1 MVILCLHV
9 VSVLIFW
16 GVQGVCGRDLV
27 LVLYSSKLDSIA
39 DLNFKLESLT
49 ENGVSS
55 DNFEVV
61 FHDLNDSSCREEEI
75 KAVSIFIEEVF
86 VNRNKGD
93 NVLATIGPSCTD
105 SAYAI
110 SRLANRSEISM
121 VHLHTSPMPAALVSQ
136 LPNSFGLLG
145 HVELLADASIELIQ
159 HANWSQVIALYQDTD
174 TEMNFMFHYLRE
186 QLNSSKK
193 LVYSSIVYDGRI
205 PLKFALSH
213 LAVRI
218 FFLLV
223 DRDLA
228 RKVLCE
234 AFYLEAIYPN
244 YQWVIFRTALND
256 LLKEDNVI
264 LENGKLCHIKDMMV
278 VLEHA
283 IILGYEDIDNE
294 TKRNLYEN
302 SLRLLSKG
310 LKLSQMQ
317 AASLNGALR
326 RLYGQGKER
335 VYISQIQG
343 NFILQ
348 KNTTRK
354 YDDVGFNLIPSNFTR
369 ISDTVRI
376 EVFYF
381 TLALISIQF
390 IATALMQILT
400 INYRKTKAIRATS
413 PNIQQIA
420 CIGVHMVIFT
430 TLIYT
435 IQKGLQMDDKLYTY
449 LCNLHTVCMNFS
461 FTLVLGSLCVK
472 TWRLYRIFNH
482 YMNPGDLLSDKILIL
497 IILSL
502 TTVDALISILWI
514 VIGDAVRTEVSHRTD
529 FQRRVEIAHDVC
541 RTKHYFVWF
550 ISAALY
556 HLVQLFVAVV
566 LSVRV
571 KSTAPRYQKQFR
583 RNEVI
588 LLTYLTTT
596 VIAVGSPT
604 YFLAQYL
611 TGNILL
617 EYIVTVSVSS
627 CIVTLYLVLFFTFPL
642 FRAARENRKEKPKN
656 VFT

>member
-1 MVILCLHV
+1 MVFSFLHV

-16 GVQGVCGRDLV
+16 GVQGICGRDIV

-39 DLNFKLESLT
+39 EFKIELESLT
-49 ENGVSS
+49 ANGAPSNS
-55 DNFEVV
+55 FELILR
-61 FHDLNDSSCREEEI
+61 DLNTSSCRGDEA
-75 KAVSIFIEEVF
+75 KAVSVFIEEVF

-121 VHLHTSPMPAALVSQ
+121 THLLTSPMPAALVSQ
-136 LPNSFGLLG
+136 LPDSFGLLG
-145 HVELLADASIELIQ
+145 PVELLADASIELIQ

-174 TEMNFMFHYLRE
+174 TEMNVIFHYLRE
-186 QLNSSKK
+186 QLNNSEK
-193 LVYSSIVYDGRI
+193 LGYSSIVYDGHI

-213 LAVRI
+213 FAVRI
-218 FFLLV
+218 FFLLM

-244 YQWVIFRTALND
+244 CQWVIFRTALND
-256 LLKEDNVI
+256 LLKEDIVF

-278 VLEHA
+278 VLRQA
-283 IILGYEDIDNE
+283 IILGYDEEIKG
-294 TKRNLYEN
+294 TVYEN
-302 SLRLLSKG
+302 SLKLLSKG

-317 AASLNGALR
+317 AFPLIGALSQ
-326 RLYGQGKER
+326 LYGQEEKR
-335 VYISQIQG
+335 VYISQIQE
-343 NFILQ
+343 NFTLQ
-348 KNTTRK
+348 KRTFTG
-354 YDDVGFNLIPSNFTR
+354 YDDLGFNLIPSNFTR

-381 TLALISIQF
+381 TLVLISIQF

-400 INYRKTKAIRATS
+400 IYYRKTKAIKATS

-420 CIGVHMVIFT
+420 SIGLHMVIFT

-435 IQKGLQMDDKLYTY
+435 IQKSLQMDDELYAH
-449 LCNLHTVCMNFS
+449 LCNVYVVFANFS

-482 YMNPGDLLSDKILIL
+482 YMDPGDLLSDKILTPM
-497 IILSL
+497 ILSL
-502 TTVDALISILWI
+502 TTVDAVISILWI

-529 FQRRVEIAHDVC
+529 FQRRVEIAQDVC
-541 RTKHYFVWF
+541 REKYYFVWF
-550 ISAALY
+550 IGAALY
-556 HLVQLFVAVV
+556 HTVQLSVSIV
-566 LSVRV
+566 LSVKV
-571 KSTAPRYQKQFR
+571 KSTAPKYQKQFR

-588 LLTYLTTT
+588 LLTYLVTI
-596 VIAVGSPT
+596 VIVVGYPI
-604 YFLAQYL
+604 YFLAQFI

-617 EYIVTVSVSS
+617 EYIVAVSVSS
-627 CIVTLYLVLFFTFPL
+627 CNVTLFLVLFFAFPL
-642 FRAARENRKEKPKN
+642 FRAARENRQEKHS
-656 VFT
+656 TG